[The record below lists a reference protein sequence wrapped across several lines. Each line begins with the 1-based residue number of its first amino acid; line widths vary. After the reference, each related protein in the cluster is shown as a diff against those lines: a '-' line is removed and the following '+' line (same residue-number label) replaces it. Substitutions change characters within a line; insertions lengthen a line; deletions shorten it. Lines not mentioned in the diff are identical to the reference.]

1 MKKYNILDIS
11 LITVIFLHMIYALF
25 MFTQSALYGGIWTFI
40 TVIEGLIFLVGYKK
54 IKFLK
59 FFLAFVIIL
68 QFLASLAIM
77 FLGTDIRNTNYQK
90 VLVLGYELKDNQ
102 MSETLKMRLDK
113 ALEYSVNKDST
124 FILCGGITRENTVS
138 EAAVMKDYL
147 MAHGLDESR
156 VILEDKSKDTLEN
169 IANALEYIGNDKEV
183 LVISSNYHVFRA
195 KMIAGKVGLKAA
207 GLGSKAP
214 LLLIPN
220 QLLFE
225 KLGIIGLM
233 ISQ

>member
-68 QFLASLAIM
+68 QLLASLAIM

-113 ALEYSVNKDST
+113 A
-124 FILCGGITRENTVS
+124 
-138 EAAVMKDYL
+138 
-147 MAHGLDESR
+147 
-156 VILEDKSKDTLEN
+156 EDIGFFMFKTLEAET
-169 IANALEYIGNDKEV
+169 IITEFDDRLWMAAIDYVRVCTDGR
-183 LVISSNYHVFRA
+183 LVF
-195 KMIAGKVGLKAA
+195 KFKA
-207 GLGSKAP
+207 GLEIEG
-214 LLLIPN
+214 
-220 QLLFE
+220 
-225 KLGIIGLM
+225 
-233 ISQ
+233 